1 MKGLA
6 YKFLHVMKAAVAVAF
21 MALIPTSCVLDGPLP
36 ECPRPETRLR
46 FVYEYNM
53 ERANAFHNQ
62 VHCLS
67 LHVYDKDGNY
77 VGTYT
82 ETRQSVLGDEAY
94 RMPLNLPDGDY
105 HVVVYGGMACEAS
118 SFSHTASIGPGAS
131 LPSLG
136 VRVNPECL
144 TDDRLRRLHDH
155 FYGSADIKVTQNE
168 ESEHTVYMMRNT
180 NTIQVALQHLNGSPI
195 DCADFNYTITD
206 DNTLMDA
213 GNNLLAAGEVA
224 YSPYETVN
232 FTTGTKAG
240 EGQTEVNAAVARF
253 TVSRLVQDKA
263 TSCTLHVTRK
273 SDGSSVLKLPIVNY
287 MLMFK
292 DNHDAT
298 KPMSDQEY
306 LDRENSWRFVFFL
319 DESNGNS
326 WVNTRIIIND
336 WKVVVNNTE
345 F

>member
-6 YKFLHVMKAAVAVAF
+6 YKFLHVMKAAIAVAF

-77 VGTYT
+77 VRTYT

-118 SFSHTASIGPGAS
+118 SFSHTASIGSGAS

-195 DCADFNYTITD
+195 DCA
-206 DNTLMDA
+206 
-213 GNNLLAAGEVA
+213 
-224 YSPYETVN
+224 
-232 FTTGTKAG
+232 GTKTG

-253 TVSRLVQDKA
+253 TVSRLVHDKA

>member
-21 MALIPTSCVLDGPLP
+21 MALIPVSCVMDRHFP
-36 ECPRPETRLR
+36 ECPRTGVQLR
-46 FVYEYNM
+46 FVYDYNM

-62 VHCLS
+62 MHCLS
-67 LHVYDKDGNY
+67 LHVYNKDGGY

-82 ETRQSVLGDEAY
+82 ETQQSVLGDEAY
-94 RMPLNLPDGDY
+94 RMSLDLPEGDY
-105 HVVVYGGMACEAS
+105 HVVAYGGMACETS
-118 SFSHTASIGPGAS
+118 SFSHTASVGPGTS
-131 LPSLG
+131 LKSLG

-144 TDDRLRRLHDH
+144 TVDRLRRLHDH
-155 FYGSADIKVTQNE
+155 FYGSADIQVTRNV
-168 ESEHTVYMMRNT
+168 ESEHTVSMMRNT

-253 TVSRLVQDKA
+253 TVSRLVHDKA

-298 KPMSDQEY
+298 RPMSDQEY

-326 WVNTRIIIND
+326 WVNTRIIVND